1 MLSLLPKNVSAVMG
15 NPGTELQSYL
25 RQYLRRLQFYPLV
38 GGRNLFYPTIPP
50 NLTVR
55 VPIHTFGACYITS
68 ITRIPPLP
76 GVLRPC

>member
-55 VPIHTFGACYITS
+55 VPIHITS